1 MAKIRQWRLARWS
14 GICGAL
20 FASALLAIMLGAP
33 PAYASASSFTAS
45 VRFPIQTALMVS
57 CANGG
62 TGEVVVLSGTLRD
75 LIHVTIDGRGGAHFK
90 IHGSLDV
97 RGV

>member
-20 FASALLAIMLGAP
+20 FASALLAVMLSAP

-45 VRFPIQTALMVS
+45 ARIPTQIAMMVP

-62 TGEVVVLSGTLRD
+62 AGEVVVLSGTLHY
-75 LIHVTIDGRGGAHFK
+75 LIHVTVDGRGGAHVK
-90 IHGSLDV
+90 IHDSLDV
-97 RGV
+97 RG